1 MKVNEKIEN
10 WYDENKRELPF
21 RKTNDPY
28 SIWVSEIMAQQ
39 TRIDTM
45 IPYYNRWMTKW
56 PTIESLANADIN
68 DVLHLWQGLG
78 YYNRARK
85 LHEGAITI
93 KERFNGIFPNNLDD
107 ILSINGIGEYTAGAI
122 LSVCFN
128 KEQPAVDGNVFRV
141 VTRVKAWDD
150 DITKQATRKKVTMLC
165 AKWMKDS
172 QPSKFTQGLMEIGAM
187 VCTPKNPSCLLC
199 PLVDDCKAHK
209 LGEEEKYPVK
219 TKAKAPQELEVY
231 TYVLINND
239 EICISQ
245 DDSDGLMKDL
255 YRLPQFSSALNIET
269 TKLKKRKHVFSH
281 RIWQMNCFYKELDN
295 KIQLDHCK
303 WIKIN
308 DLKQYPLVTA
318 HKKLLISVIGKHIF

>member
-150 DITKQATRKKVTMLC
+150 DITKQATR
-165 AKWMKDS
+165 
-172 QPSKFTQGLMEIGAM
+172 
-187 VCTPKNPSCLLC
+187 
-199 PLVDDCKAHK
+199 
-209 LGEEEKYPVK
+209 
-219 TKAKAPQELEVY
+219 
-231 TYVLINND
+231 
-239 EICISQ
+239 
-245 DDSDGLMKDL
+245 
-255 YRLPQFSSALNIET
+255 
-269 TKLKKRKHVFSH
+269 
-281 RIWQMNCFYKELDN
+281 
-295 KIQLDHCK
+295 
-303 WIKIN
+303 
-308 DLKQYPLVTA
+308 
-318 HKKLLISVIGKHIF
+318 